1 MHHQPASHQ
10 HHDRAT
16 TSSSQQQPA
25 AACSSQRQNKPVT
38 NRSRTQ
44 QPAAA
49 PQQPPS
55 RQPSATHQ
63 PPSSQTAAS
72 HQPPSTKPAARPR
85 ATAGTSPP
93 PAHGR
98 GCIADAR
105 TTHLSNARPPPSPA
119 HARATARRRQGH
131 AGREPSYV
139 PAMRT
144 PHLRRIPHV
153 HTGCHPQGPKLTSYT
168 RPHLHHRPLCARSGP
183 PHPRRNIAMRWRSSR
198 NFRLKR
204 GWLCAHGSDDAQ
216 SMLSR
221 GAALRSHEI

>member
-10 HHDRAT
+10 YHERAT

-25 AACSSQRQNKPVT
+25 AACSSQRHNTPVT

-55 RQPSATHQ
+55 RQPAATHQ

-105 TTHLSNARPPPSPA
+105 TTHLSNARPPPSPP
-119 HARATARRRQGH
+119 HASAPARRRQGH

-168 RPHLHHRPLCARSGP
+168 APTSTTGR
-183 PHPRRNIAMRWRSSR
+183 
-198 NFRLKR
+198 
-204 GWLCAHGSDDAQ
+204 CAHGPDPRAPVVILPCAGDRVGTFD
-216 SMLSR
+216 SR
-221 GAALRSHEI
+221 GGGSAHTAAMTPSQC